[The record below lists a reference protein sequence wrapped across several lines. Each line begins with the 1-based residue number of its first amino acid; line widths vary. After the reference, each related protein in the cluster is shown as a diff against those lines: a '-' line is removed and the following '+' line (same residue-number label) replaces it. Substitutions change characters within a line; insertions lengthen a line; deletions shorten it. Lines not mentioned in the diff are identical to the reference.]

1 MDYIFIT
8 LLNRKPTSQ
17 EVFLLKNRNLQYIK
31 MYIKDSGEF
40 KNFYNSNLKKIEKIF
55 CEILNQKSLVIN
67 TNQFMNIFIKNK
79 YKIDIMKFYIQEYID
94 NIKKEFKK
102 FYFNYLDLEEEIS
115 IEELVDI
122 INSNINIQNYICN
135 TSKFHKLCDMKI
147 NELN

>member
-1 MDYIFIT
+1 MDYIFTT

-55 CEILNQKSLVIN
+55 CEILNQKSLLIN
-67 TNQFMNIFIKNK
+67 TPQFMNIFVKNK
-79 YKIDIMKFYIQEYID
+79 YKIDIMKLYIQEYIN
-94 NIKKEFKK
+94 NIKKEFKN
-102 FYFNYLDLEEEIS
+102 FYLNYLDLEEQIS
-115 IEELVDI
+115 MEELVDI
-122 INSNINIQNYICN
+122 INSNIKIQNYICN
-135 TSKFHKLCDMKI
+135 TNKFHNLCDMKI